1 MKYKDF
7 LNIWLEN
14 HVLNFLKERTFKR
27 YEVSARLYVSPL
39 LGGFKFDYASY

>member
-1 MKYKDF
+1 MKYKDY

-39 LGGFKFDYASY
+39 LSGFKLDYASY